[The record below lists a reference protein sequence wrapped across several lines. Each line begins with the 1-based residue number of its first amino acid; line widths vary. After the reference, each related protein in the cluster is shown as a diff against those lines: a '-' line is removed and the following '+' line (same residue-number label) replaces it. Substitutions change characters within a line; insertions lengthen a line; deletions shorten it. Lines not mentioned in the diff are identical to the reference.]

1 MDNPVYY
8 ALVTGNSD
16 KAEGSNNVKYFPP
29 EISPFAGFAIEL
41 QTGFNELYETLP
53 ANRKILFASRDT
65 IPLPDY
71 WKLIQHVAGYQFV
84 YAQAAPIDGNF
95 EELKSLNGEH
105 IEAMMSLA
113 ALTKPGPF
121 AKRTIEFGNYY
132 GIFSGKKLIAM
143 TGRRLAVFN
152 HIEVSAVCTHPGY
165 LGKGYAA
172 KLVSHQ
178 VNSILAENRIPFL
191 HVRCDNNR
199 AISLYER
206 LGFQQTGD
214 MHFYLLQKD

>member
-8 ALVTGNSD
+8 ALVSGNAD
-16 KAEGSNNVKYFPP
+16 KAGGSNNVKYFPRD
-29 EISPFAGFAIEL
+29 ISPFAGFNIES
-41 QTGFNELYETLP
+41 QTGFNELYEALP
-53 ANRKILFASRDT
+53 ANRRILYASRNT
-65 IPLPDY
+65 ISLPGH
-71 WKLIQHVAGYQFV
+71 WKLIQHVPGYQFV
-84 YAQAAPIDGNF
+84 YLKAAAIDGDF
-95 EELKSLNGEH
+95 EELKPLNGEH
-105 IEAMMSLA
+105 IEAMMDLA
-113 ALTKPGPF
+113 ALTRPGPF

-132 GIFSGKKLIAM
+132 GIFSEQKLIAM

-152 HIEVSAVCTHPGY
+152 HLEVSAVCTHPGY

-178 VNSILAENRIPFL
+178 VNSILAESRIPFL